1 MCPSTFE
8 LNGRPCSI
16 WKAVMSEGLKIDTLK
31 QRTQA
36 GELIVLRGSCTAVYE
51 EFLEFLP
58 WLQESIYRL
67 ANRVQNA
74 LGRSW
79 HSQIGDR
86 VR

>member
-58 WLQESIYRL
+58 
-67 ANRVQNA
+67 
-74 LGRSW
+74 
-79 HSQIGDR
+79 
-86 VR
+86 